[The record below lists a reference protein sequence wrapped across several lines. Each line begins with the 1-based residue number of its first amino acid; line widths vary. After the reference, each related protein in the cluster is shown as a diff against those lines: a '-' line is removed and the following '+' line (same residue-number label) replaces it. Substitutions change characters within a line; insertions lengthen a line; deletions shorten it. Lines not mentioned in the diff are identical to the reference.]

1 MPVKEAI
8 ELLDRQNEGL
18 QAADWV
24 VARGSESRDATSTHF
39 AALIG
44 EGALS
49 ALKALNF
56 KPFCGLSQAT
66 VSKSASAVLAR
77 CAAVMHTKHLFLI
90 QEPWLVKGHIKGLGG
105 CGKLFKA
112 DNAERPRAC
121 IVAKGLDAC
130 LLPQFSDGDLVAV
143 RLKLNTDDGE
153 VRDLIVGSVY
163 MPYDSEELP
172 PQRNMIELVTYAKE
186 SGLELLLGCDAN
198 SHHLVWGSFDIN
210 PRGESLLDFI
220 MSTNL
225 QILNRGTEPTF
236 LDSRRQEVID
246 ITLCTRGVVDLVA
259 GWRVSNEP
267 SGSDHRQIR
276 FDLVNLQKDKQW
288 GRNPRKTN
296 WEGFRADL

>member
-1 MPVKEAI
+1 MA
-8 ELLDRQNEGL
+8 
-18 QAADWV
+18 
-24 VARGSESRDATSTHF
+24 GSN
-39 AALIG
+39 I
-44 EGALS
+44 
-49 ALKALNF
+49 
-56 KPFCGLSQAT
+56 PFTQINLHH
-66 VSKSASAVLAR
+66 SKSASAVLAR

-112 DNAERPRAC
+112 DNAKRPRAC

-143 RLKLNTDDGE
+143 RLKLNTDDGG

-186 SGLELLLGCDAN
+186 RGLELLLGCDAN
-198 SHHLVWGSFDIN
+198 SHHLVWGSSDIN
-210 PRGESLLDFI
+210 PREESLLDFI

-276 FDLVNLQKDKQW
+276 FDLVNFQKDEQ
-288 GRNPRKTN
+288 
-296 WEGFRADL
+296 